1 MPYPG
6 SLAHARAMAA
16 KNPIVT
22 LFHLLY
28 VERLMK
34 GLVDVAQE
42 VPGNKCLLRQ
52 AFQFCPADVQV
63 SFQKRKSRGRQTISL
78 QV

>member
-42 VPGNKCLLRQ
+42 VPGNKCLFKTGISVL
-52 AFQFCPADVQV
+52 P
-63 SFQKRKSRGRQTISL
+63 GRRTGVVPKKKIER
-78 QV
+78 